1 MKPDF
6 ETMSI
11 AELRAYVLIHRGD
24 DEAFYK
30 LADRLGADSDV
41 TTLYPPPDTPANI
54 AIMEAAIRDRIQC
67 KNNSLHIQHRKT
79 EF

>member
-11 AELRAYVLIHRGD
+11 AELRAYLLSHRTD

-30 LADRLGADSDV
+30 LADRLESSPNGTD
-41 TTLYPPPDTPANI
+41 LYPVPDTPETI
-54 AIMEAAIRDRIQC
+54 ALMETAIREQVQ
-67 KNNSLHIQHRKT
+67 KLEEKRKD
-79 EF
+79 